1 MVRSE
6 GLLFSLVFLIPHLSG
21 SEHQTNG
28 ANHQLADGF
37 QSFFK
42 TRYKSWLQVL
52 DGINSKKHTAG
63 DNELTA
69 LDAVTKQKKTNNL
82 VLTSP
87 TIEGSIVPTKALR
100 IPYFLRFGKIAQE
113 NRQASSFTC
122 TCKPSPTCS
131 TTCTSLEVRCG
142 RTCTHSTIFTV
153 ECGCNGGRHQGA
165 SLSTSLSVRSDGC
178 ATLNA
183 GCLATVG
190 AVGAVGAVVGAVVA
204 AAAAVAVAVAVPVG
218 LQLSEVDQSEM
229 EQFEPQFL
237 DIGVIVGQQTPAN
250 NIEFPVNGND
260 FPDDGCGDNS
270 VRFSDGNCYPVL
282 RRGPCTD
289 PHQWVTLDPVTIQ
302 ARCSPRLCGR
312 QRVFVG
318 QDGLCHDIND
328 PFECNGGRRLYYTA
342 YGDPLCDCPIGQ
354 YPFPNV
360 QDDCIS
366 LFSKGPCPD
375 GNVVAITP
383 EGRLGCMPKE
393 CQSIDS
399 QDNSLQLV
407 STGNGVCYPLGSRG
421 PCTNTS
427 QLLGYDVF
435 KRQLQCVNIFDPSSP
450 YFSSPEEDLI
460 DSVYNQFVPEYDDY
474 QISLIYQN
482 VVERKDKGQR
492 RQGGNTAGAFQFP
505 SSSPDA
511 LLQPCRN
518 GAREGINF
526 KCTNPLVSN
535 SNARPVQQAV
545 SSAFRCPANRNLQAT
560 GQCASDNRGAS
571 CGPSFQ
577 FNSNTGQCR
586 SVFRR

>member
-6 GLLFSLVFLIPHLSG
+6 GLLFSLVFLVTHLTG

-52 DGINSKKHTAG
+52 DGTNLKKYTTG
-63 DNELTA
+63 GNELTTV
-69 LDAVTKQKKTNNL
+69 DAVTAQKKINNL

-87 TIEGSIVPTKALR
+87 NIEGSIGPIKALR
-100 IPYFLRFGKIAQE
+100 VPYFLRFGKNAQE
-113 NRQASSFTC
+113 DRQANSLTC
-122 TCKPSPTCS
+122 TCEPTPTCS
-131 TTCTSLEVRCG
+131 TTCTSLEIRCG
-142 RTCTHSTIFTV
+142 RTCTHSTIFTA
-153 ECGCNGGRHQGA
+153 ECGCHGGRHQA
-165 SLSTSLSVRSDGC
+165 TSTSSSVSSNGC

-190 AVGAVGAVVGAVVA
+190 AVGAVGAVVA
-204 AAAAVAVAVAVPVG
+204 AAAAVAVAVAVAVPVG
-218 LQLSEVDQSEM
+218 LQLSGVGPSET
-229 EQFEPQFL
+229 ERFDPQVL
-237 DIGVIVGQQTPAN
+237 DIGDIFGQRTPVN
-250 NIEFPVNGND
+250 NLTFPVNGND
-260 FPDDGCGDNS
+260 FPADGCGDNS

-282 RRGPCTD
+282 TRGPCAD
-289 PHQWVTLDPVTIQ
+289 PHRWVTLDPATIQ

-328 PFECNGGRRLYYTA
+328 PSGCSGGRRLYYTA

-354 YPFPNV
+354 YPFPDI
-360 QDDCIS
+360 QDDCVP

-375 GNVVAITP
+375 GNVVSITP
-383 EGRLGCMPKE
+383 EGRLGCTPEE
-393 CQSIDS
+393 CQSIDG

-407 STGNGVCYPLGSRG
+407 STGSGVCYPLGSRG

-435 KRQLQCVNIFDPSSP
+435 RRRLQCVNILDPSSP
-450 YFSSPEEDLI
+450 YFSSPEEEDLI
-460 DSVYNQFVPEYDDY
+460 DSVYNQFVAEYDDY

-482 VVERKDKGQR
+482 AVERKDKGQR
-492 RQGGNTAGAFQFP
+492 RQGGNTAGALQFP

-535 SNARPVQQAV
+535 SNARPVQPAV
-545 SSAFRCPANRNLQAT
+545 SSAFKCPGNGNLQAT
-560 GQCASDNRGAS
+560 GQCASDNRAAS